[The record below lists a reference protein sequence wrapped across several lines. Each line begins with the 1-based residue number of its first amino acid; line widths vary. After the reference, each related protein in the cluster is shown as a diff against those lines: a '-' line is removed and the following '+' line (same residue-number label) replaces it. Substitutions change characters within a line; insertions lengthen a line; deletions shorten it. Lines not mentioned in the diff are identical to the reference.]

1 MLGPDIQV
9 AAVCLESGLRVD
21 QIAKLQLA
29 YPTMAQALFLAAER
43 LARDLGFVRAQSAW
57 DPVEMRPVCVTVADA
72 ECLRR
77 SLEPRIS

>member
-29 YPTMAQALFLAAER
+29 YPTMAQALFLAAEG
-43 LARDLGFVRAQSAW
+43 LALGPGVRARSERL
-57 DPVEMRPVCVTVADA
+57 DPRGDA
-72 ECLRR
+72 A
-77 SLEPRIS
+77 PFP